1 MTIEEMEVVIFE
13 GLICNQCLLNLF
25 DSFIRLWNW
34 YLVKY
39 DVVDKFY
46 CCKYIIDK
54 YVVS

>member
-34 YLVKY
+34 YLVNY

-46 CCKYIIDK
+46 CCKHIIDK